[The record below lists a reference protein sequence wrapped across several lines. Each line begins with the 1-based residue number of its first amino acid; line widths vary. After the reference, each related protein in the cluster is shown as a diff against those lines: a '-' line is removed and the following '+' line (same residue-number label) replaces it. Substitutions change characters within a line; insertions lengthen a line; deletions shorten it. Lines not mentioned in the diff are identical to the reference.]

1 MMKFGTKLLWLSMER
16 WEQIQDSTRIYR
28 SWFLIG
34 YGCPVEWKS
43 FSGYQIFDYVIWCY
57 LFSTN
62 KELFQPVFFFLIEKL
77 GGGVRDRLKLSKT
90 NSTFNVVFVIVVVVI
105 TVENQEFMP
114 DSLSWNKFGTVFKH
128 QASHSIGLCFSKIT
142 A

>member
-1 MMKFGTKLLWLSMER
+1 MDTRFLTMLFGAISSLPIKNYSN
-16 WEQIQDSTRIYR
+16 Q
-28 SWFLIG
+28 
-34 YGCPVEWKS
+34 
-43 FSGYQIFDYVIWCY
+43 
-57 LFSTN
+57 
-62 KELFQPVFFFLIEKL
+62 FFFLIEKL

-128 QASHSIGLCFSKIT
+128 QASHSVGLCFSKIT